1 MYVFQQFIEIFTASL
16 ERSNVCSIFNKIVGC
31 ELQDLNFVEILVY
44 LRQLVLGT
52 YSQKKTSCEV
62 CL

>member
-31 ELQDLNFVEILVY
+31 ELQGLNFVEILVY

-52 YSQKKTSCEV
+52 YSQKKTSREV